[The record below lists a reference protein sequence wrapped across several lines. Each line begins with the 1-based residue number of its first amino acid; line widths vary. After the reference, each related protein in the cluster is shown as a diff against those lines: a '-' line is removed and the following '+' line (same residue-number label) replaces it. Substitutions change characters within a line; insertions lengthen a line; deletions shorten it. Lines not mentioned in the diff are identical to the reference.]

1 MIAMLLYMN
10 VMLMSAYMY
19 MHVGVDSLWQG
30 MGIFL
35 QLSIN
40 YYICISREN
49 LTLYV
54 YISH

>member
-10 VMLMSAYMY
+10 VMLMSVYMY

-35 QLSIN
+35 QLSIK
-40 YYICISREN
+40 
-49 LTLYV
+49 LL
-54 YISH
+54 